1 MKRSR
6 LATFGLGLALT
17 VGLFL
22 HPVPAPAETVAAES
36 VREAVGRIYTDI
48 VRLQGEDF
56 YRHVDLDSLADGFL
70 ADIEPQIRAS
80 QAEAAKQLAP
90 DAPVLAKILAKD
102 NISAAKAAAKSMFL
116 IDTGRWF
123 NYSAKGK
130 IVSAFAGDS
139 GVVLAQYR
147 EFGRR
152 KFLEY
157 RGIKYVKEQGDTAV
171 AAVTIRLN
179 LYKADI
185 QPIGQFKRE
194 NGAWRLK
201 RILNVN
207 ALIQRIQTLER
218 TRIASYYAAKKTGK
232 AGPLDPGGTYFRKGI
247 MFRLGS

>member
-1 MKRSR
+1 MKLPRTT
-6 LATFGLGLALT
+6 LYALALAL
-17 VGLFL
+17 VYFSIH
-22 HPVPAPAETVAAES
+22 HPLAVAAETAGGET

-56 YRHVDLDSLADGFL
+56 YRHVDLNSLADGFL
-70 ADIEPQIRAS
+70 ADVEPLIRS
-80 QAEAAKQLAP
+80 SKAEAVKNLAP
-90 DAPVLAKILAKD
+90 DAPVLAKVLAGD

-123 NYSAKGK
+123 NVSTKGK
-130 IVSAFAGDS
+130 IVSAFAGDA

-185 QPIGQFKRE
+185 QPIGQFRRE
-194 NGAWRLK
+194 NGVWRLK
-201 RILNVN
+201 KILNVN
-207 ALIQRIQTLER
+207 ALVQRVQALER
-218 TRIASYYAAKKTGK
+218 ARIASYYARKKVAAK
-232 AGPLDPGGTYFRKGI
+232 PGR
-247 MFRLGS
+247 

>member
-1 MKRSR
+1 MKLSR
-6 LATFGLGLALT
+6 LSTITLALALLT
-17 VGLFL
+17 A
-22 HPVPAPAETVAAES
+22 PVLPAAAEP
-36 VREAVGRIYTDI
+36 VATETPREAVGKIYTDI

-56 YRHVDLDSLADGFL
+56 YRHVDLDSLADAFL

-80 QAEAAKQLAP
+80 QAEAAKALAS
-90 DAPVLAKILAKD
+90 DAPMLAKILAKD

-123 NYSAKGK
+123 NYSTKGK
-130 IVSAFAGDS
+130 IVSAFAGDA
-139 GVVLAQYR
+139 GVVMAQYR

-157 RGIKYVKEQGDTAV
+157 KGIKYVTERGDTAEV
-171 AAVTIRLN
+171 AVTLRLN

-194 NGAWRLK
+194 GGVWRLK

-207 ALIQRIQTLER
+207 ALVQRIQSLER
-218 TRIASYYAAKKTGK
+218 ARVASYFAKKKAVK
-232 AGPLDPGGTYFRKGI
+232 AGR
-247 MFRLGS
+247 S

>member
-6 LATFGLGLALT
+6 LTKFGLGLALAA
-17 VGLFL
+17 GLFL
-22 HPVPAPAETVAAES
+22 HPGPAPAESGGAES

-48 VRLQGEDF
+48 IRLQGEDF
-56 YRHVDLDSLADGFL
+56 YRHVDLDSLADSFL
-70 ADIEPQIRAS
+70 ADVTPQIRAS
-80 QAEAAKQLAP
+80 
-90 DAPVLAKILAKD
+90 LAKILAKD
-102 NISAAKAAAKSMFL
+102 NITAAKTAAKSMFL

-123 NYSAKGK
+123 NYSTKGK

-152 KFLEY
+152 KFLDY

-185 QPIGQFKRE
+185 QPIGQFKLE
-194 NGAWRLK
+194 NGVWRLK

-218 TRIASYYAAKKTGK
+218 ARIASYYAAKKASK
-232 AGPLDPGGTYFRKGI
+232 AGR
-247 MFRLGS
+247 S

>member
-1 MKRSR
+1 MKLLRIPWY
-6 LATFGLGLALT
+6 GLALALVFFSWPSLVVAADP
-17 VGLFL
+17 VGG
-22 HPVPAPAETVAAES
+22 ETVRA
-36 VREAVGRIYTDI
+36 AVGRIYTDI

-56 YRHVDLDSLADGFL
+56 YRHVDLDSLADSFL
-70 ADIEPQIRAS
+70 ADVEPLIRAS
-80 QAEAAKQLAP
+80 KAEAVKNLAP
-90 DAPVLAKILAKD
+90 DAPVLAKVLAGD
-102 NISAAKAAAKSMFL
+102 NISAAKTAAKSMFL

-123 NYSAKGK
+123 NVSTKGK
-130 IVSAFAGDS
+130 IVSAFAGDA

-185 QPIGQFKRE
+185 QPIGQFRRE
-194 NGAWRLK
+194 NGVWRLK

-207 ALIQRIQTLER
+207 ALVQRVQALER
-218 TRIASYYAAKKTGK
+218 ARIAGYYRQKAAKRTNH
-232 AGPLDPGGTYFRKGI
+232 
-247 MFRLGS
+247 

>member
-1 MKRSR
+1 MKLVR
-6 LATFGLGLALT
+6 LAALALALAA
-17 VGLFL
+17 VIGLL
-22 HPVPAPAETVAAES
+22 QPAPLRAETGAAGT

-56 YRHVDLDSLADGFL
+56 YRHVDLDSLADSFL
-70 ADIEPQIRAS
+70 ADVEPQIRAS
-80 QAEAAKQLAP
+80 QAEAAKALAP

-102 NISAAKAAAKSMFL
+102 NIAAAKAAAKSMFL

-123 NYSAKGK
+123 NVSTKGK
-130 IVSAFAGDS
+130 IVSAFAGDA

-147 EFGRR
+147 EFSRR

-194 NGAWRLK
+194 NGVWRLK

-207 ALIQRIQTLER
+207 ALVQRVQALER
-218 TRIASYYAAKKTGK
+218 ARIASYYAKKK
-232 AGPLDPGGTYFRKGI
+232 ATRQV
-247 MFRLGS
+247 R